1 MSMIKNAF
9 AKIAGGASVLAAGM
23 ASAFAALPDTIGT
36 EFAKV
41 QADGLALADLVWPI
55 LLALFGA
62 VLLMKLAKRFG
73 SKI

>member
-1 MSMIKNAF
+1 MTT
-9 AKIAGGASVLAAGM
+9 AKKLFSKIVGGSAVVMAGI
-23 ASAFAALPDTIGT
+23 ASAHAALPAVIGT
-36 EFAKV
+36 EFDKV

-73 SKI
+73 NKV

>member
-1 MSMIKNAF
+1 MNIFKKF
-9 AKIAGGASVLAAGM
+9 ASGSAVVFAGIATAH
-23 ASAFAALPDTIGT
+23 AALPAAIAT
-36 EFAKV
+36 EFDKV

-73 SKI
+73 SKV

>member
-1 MSMIKNAF
+1 MTTAQKLF
-9 AKIAGGASVLAAGM
+9 AKIAGGSAVLFAGI
-23 ASAFAALPDTIGT
+23 ASAHAELPAVIGT

-41 QADGLALADLVWPI
+41 QANGLALADLVWPI

-73 SKI
+73 SKV

>member
-1 MSMIKNAF
+1 MNLFK
-9 AKIAGGASVLAAGM
+9 KIASGLAVVVAGI
-23 ASAFAALPDTIGT
+23 ASAHAALPGAIAT
-36 EFAKV
+36 EFDKV

>member
-1 MSMIKNAF
+1 MTTAQKLC
-9 AKIAGGASVLAAGM
+9 AKIAGGASVLAAGI
-23 ASAFAALPDTIGT
+23 ASAHAALPAAIAT
-36 EFAKV
+36 EFDKV

-73 SKI
+73 SKV

>member
-1 MSMIKNAF
+1 MNLFKN
-9 AKIAGGASVLAAGM
+9 IATALAVAAAGI
-23 ASAFAALPDTIGT
+23 ASAHAALPAAIAT
-36 EFAKV
+36 EFDKV

-73 SKI
+73 SKV

>member
-1 MSMIKNAF
+1 MTT
-9 AKIAGGASVLAAGM
+9 AKKLFCKLVGGSAVVMAGI
-23 ASAFAALPDTIGT
+23 ASAHAALPAALAT
-36 EFAKV
+36 EFDKV

>member
-1 MSMIKNAF
+1 MTTAKKLFS
-9 AKIAGGASVLAAGM
+9 KIAGGAAVLGATIGAAH
-23 ASAFAALPDTIGT
+23 AELPAVIGT

-41 QADGLALADLVWPI
+41 QANGLALADLVWPI

-73 SKI
+73 SKV

>member
-1 MSMIKNAF
+1 MTTAQKLF
-9 AKIAGGASVLAAGM
+9 AKIAGGASVLAAGI
-23 ASAFAALPDTIGT
+23 ASAHAELPAVIGT

-41 QADGLALADLVWPI
+41 QANGLALADLVWPI

-73 SKI
+73 SKV

>member
-1 MSMIKNAF
+1 MTI
-9 AKIAGGASVLAAGM
+9 AKKLMFKIGGGASVLLAGLSAAH
-23 ASAFAALPDTIGT
+23 AELPAVIGT

-41 QADGLALADLVWPI
+41 QANGLALADLVWPI

-73 SKI
+73 SKV